1 MGEVIKMKYADL
13 NALLKGDPKAK
24 QYYDSLPDYVKE
36 QISSR
41 GENVNSMASLQDY
54 AENLTR
60 GDN

>member
-1 MGEVIKMKYADL
+1 MGEVIRMKYANL
-13 NALLKGDPKAK
+13 NALLKGDAKAK